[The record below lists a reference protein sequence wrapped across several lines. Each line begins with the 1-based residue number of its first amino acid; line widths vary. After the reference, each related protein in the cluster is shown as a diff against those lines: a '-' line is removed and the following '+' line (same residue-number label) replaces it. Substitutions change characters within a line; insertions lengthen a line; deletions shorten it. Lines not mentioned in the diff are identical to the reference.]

1 MRVEGAID
9 LAKGFPHKERR
20 ENCQRQLPEQLSHWE
35 LHLVWGSGFKHRSWT
50 RSIRV
55 RHSEIASFRG
65 RDPVFIGRVDARD
78 TRAGHTAREEWRHAS
93 LPRFRILG
101 SQLPEKLAYW

>member
-1 MRVEGAID
+1 LTSRRAFPTRRGAKIVSVSFQSSSPTGNSTLVGVQD
-9 LAKGFPHKERR
+9 SSIEVGHAQLA
-20 ENCQRQLPEQLSHWE
+20 LD
-35 LHLVWGSGFKHRSWT
+35 T
-50 RSIRV
+50 
-55 RHSEIASFRG
+55 SFRG